1 MLPFVSEQWR
11 FASDAAYAQQAG
23 AGMVAIANNAASAAP
38 AVPLQ
43 AIAGTIANRAA
54 SNPSPSP
61 TNTPADSVEI
71 SDQAKA
77 VLGQITADQT
87 AIAAIP
93 TSLDEIVT
101 KQTDDLADS
110 LSKAFAADNIPLDQ
124 AIRLQVDKF
133 GNVQTEGPWK
143 KKIDEVLKDNP
154 ELAKKLKTVAGLNA
168 LKAAQEALDLYNQQ
182 KKSANPKQQAEA
194 WTQYNI
200 QSMNIQTLSGVM
212 TLKDGKLRSAAV
224 DYIDTIA
231 DPTGANAAKSQS
243 DPVKAQK
250 DIADRLA

>member
-1 MLPFVSEQWR
+1 
-11 FASDAAYAQQAG
+11 
-23 AGMVAIANNAASAAP
+23 MVAIANNAGSAAP

-43 AIAGTIANRAA
+43 AIGGTTANLTAG
-54 SNPSPSP
+54 NPSPSS
-61 TNTPADSVEI
+61 TNTPSDSVEL

-77 VLGQITADQT
+77 ALGQITADQT
-87 AIAAIP
+87 AITTIP
-93 TSLDEIVT
+93 TSLDEIVA

-124 AIRLQVDKF
+124 AIRLQVNKF
-133 GNVQTEGPWK
+133 GNPQTEGPWK
-143 KKIDEVLKDNP
+143 KRIDEVFKDNP

-182 KKSANPKQQAEA
+182 KKSTNPKQQTEA

-200 QSMNIQTLSGVM
+200 QTINIQTLSGVM
-212 TLKDGKLRSAAV
+212 TLKHGKLRSAAV

-231 DPTGANAAKSQS
+231 DPTGAIAAKSQS
-243 DPVKAQK
+243 DPVKAQQ